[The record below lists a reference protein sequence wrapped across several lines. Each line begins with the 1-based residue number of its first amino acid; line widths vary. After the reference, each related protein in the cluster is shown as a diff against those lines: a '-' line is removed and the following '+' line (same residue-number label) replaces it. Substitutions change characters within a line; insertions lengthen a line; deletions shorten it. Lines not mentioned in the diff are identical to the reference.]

1 MQTNLCQTQ
10 LEVLCRLVS
19 HLRPVISLL
28 ADTGFSLDRVS
39 QTLAGSLLGV
49 GLDFFFFL
57 SSDLNLKA
65 QTILKPLSAVVA
77 MSHVTCLPLPGH
89 VDP

>member
-19 HLRPVISLL
+19 HLRPVIFLL
-28 ADTGFSLDRVS
+28 ADTGFSLDRIS
-39 QTLAGSLLGV
+39 QTLAGSLLGL
-49 GLDFFFFL
+49 GLDFFFL
-57 SSDLNLKA
+57 SSDLKLKP
-65 QTILKPLSAVVA
+65 QTILNPLSVVA
-77 MSHVTCLPLPGH
+77 VMFHVTCLPPPGR